1 MSLPATPNP
10 FPTLREGYALGA
22 NEHRGFV
29 NVWNWL
35 TGIMRKAKDFFCLG
49 LNNRT
54 GDISVVAGEGIDVIT

>member
-35 TGIMRKAKDFFCLG
+35 TDIMRKAKDFFCLG